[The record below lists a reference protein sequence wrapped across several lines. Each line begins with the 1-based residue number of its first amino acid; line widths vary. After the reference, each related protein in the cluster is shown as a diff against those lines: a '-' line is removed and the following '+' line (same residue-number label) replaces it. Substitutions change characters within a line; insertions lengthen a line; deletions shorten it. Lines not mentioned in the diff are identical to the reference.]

1 MHRVPDSNKVWECYS
16 TFKCLAKT
24 LDPEN
29 CGDLGSLN
37 EMKTVESSPS
47 LPSTDVI
54 NTKTK
59 NKLGRRGFI

>member
-1 MHRVPDSNKVWECYS
+1 MHRVPDSNKGWECYS